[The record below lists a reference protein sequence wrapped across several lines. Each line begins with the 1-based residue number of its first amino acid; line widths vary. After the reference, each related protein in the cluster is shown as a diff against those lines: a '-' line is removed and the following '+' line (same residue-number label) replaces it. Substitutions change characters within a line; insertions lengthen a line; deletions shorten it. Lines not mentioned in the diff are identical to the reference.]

1 MTTLFKFASPYAN
14 GATPRSP
21 LVLHGSYLYGTTYEA
36 GTLGRG
42 TVFRIDPSDGTLTNL
57 ASVFSGSGN
66 APQYPTSGLIAL
78 GSFLYGTTRFGGQF
92 GKGAVY
98 KIDPETRA
106 VTTVASFDGPHGE
119 YPGDG
124 GLATDGTSLFGTA
137 TGGGAFGHG
146 TVFQVDSGTGKLVT
160 VMSFALSDGD
170 SPFGGVAVIG
180 PYLYGTTQYG
190 GSKGGGTLFRVAI
203 PKPRRHAASRR

>member
-1 MTTLFKFASPYAN
+1 M
-14 GATPRSP
+14 
-21 LVLHGSYLYGTTYEA
+21 
-36 GTLGRG
+36 
-42 TVFRIDPSDGTLTNL
+42 
-57 ASVFSGSGN
+57 
-66 APQYPTSGLIAL
+66 
-78 GSFLYGTTRFGGQF
+78 
-92 GKGAVY
+92 
-98 KIDPETRA
+98 
-106 VTTVASFDGPHGE
+106 
-119 YPGDG
+119 
-124 GLATDGTSLFGTA
+124 FGTA